1 MRSDRHKGRLFE
13 GEKLLAERQEE
24 INAWRRKYENYDSE
38 QQPAADTIE
47 NPSPAIEQDRQHE
60 FKERKDEQIKERIAS
75 SFSKIDALKGRDTF
89 SGKEGLTPEGM
100 AAASNHYQN
109 ETAEAGDGGTQENE
123 KQFGKK
129 VKKEYPEAG
138 KKKGITKK
146 RVIITVLVCLVI
158 LLGSG
163 LAGTYIVFHNVVG
176 KLNTVKTNYK
186 DFDISSKVEKDLSGY
201 QNIVILGVDARKDE
215 KIKGS
220 RSDAIV
226 IASINKKTKDVKL
239 TSVMRDSYLE
249 IEGQNK
255 DKYLDKITHAHAYG
269 GAIDTAKALN
279 RNLDLNIEE
288 FLVFDWKAVA
298 DMVDALGGVT
308 VDIQANEISDL
319 NYYGDE
325 SAKNVDKTYTP
336 IYNTGKQ
343 TLDGA
348 QAVTYCR
355 IRKNSGGDT
364 GRSRRFK
371 NVFSALIKKASKM
384 KGSNIRK
391 VTSDVLPE
399 IQTNM
404 NKRTMLSIMMHASS
418 YKLGKN
424 YTWSEKYYG
433 GILNGVWYS
442 VPTTLKYNV
451 EWLHETLFNQ
461 KDYKVTKRVEK
472 ISQQIIDQTGI
483 GEDSGNEESTSTDDQ
498 TNSDGSQSYDGGG
511 KNNGQGSNVNTY

>member
-1 MRSDRHKGRLFE
+1 MRSDKHKGRLFE
-13 GEKLLAERQEE
+13 GEKLFAERQAE
-24 INAWRRKYENYDSE
+24 IDAWRRKYESHHDEPEQE
-38 QQPAADTIE
+38 QQQEKPAKNSAGRE
-47 NPSPAIEQDRQHE
+47 SSAPA
-60 FKERKDEQIKERIAS
+60 KERIAS
-75 SFSKIDALKGRDTF
+75 SLSKIDGLKGQDTF
-89 SGKEGLTPEGM
+89 SGKEGLTPEII
-100 AAASNHYQN
+100 AK
-109 ETAEAGDGGTQENE
+109 AEKKQREPQDVSDDGNSSKE
-123 KQFGKK
+123 KKSGRKPKAKK
-129 VKKEYPEAG
+129 TKTSQKPV
-138 KKKGITKK
+138 TKK
-146 RVIITVLVCLVI
+146 RVLITVLVCVAI
-158 LLGSG
+158 LLVSG
-163 LAGTYIVFHNVVG
+163 VAGAYVVFHNVIG
-176 KLNTVKTNYK
+176 KINTVKTNYK
-186 DFDISSKVEKDLSGY
+186 DFDISSKVEKDLSDY
-201 QNIVILGVDARKDE
+201 QNIVILGVDARKHE

-226 IASINKKTKDVKL
+226 IASINKKTNDVKL

-249 IEGQNK
+249 IESQN
-255 DKYLDKITHAHAYG
+255 DEKYLDKITHAHAFG

-279 RNLDLNIEE
+279 RNLDLNIQE
-288 FLVFDWKAVA
+288 FLVFNWKAVA

-325 SAKNVDKTYTP
+325 SARNVDKTYKP

-384 KGSNIRK
+384 NGSTIRK

-404 NKRTMLSIMMHASS
+404 NKRTMLSIMMSAGD

-442 VPTTLKYNV
+442 VPTTLKSNV
-451 EWLHETLFNQ
+451 EWLHQILFDQ
-461 KDYKVTKRVEK
+461 KDYKVTERVEK
-472 ISQQIIDQTGI
+472 ISQQIIDRTGI
-483 GEDSGNEESTSTDDQ
+483 GAGAGNEDSTSTDDQ

-511 KNNGQGSNVNTY
+511 GNNGQGSSVNTY